1 MKAVLERLPELGQ
14 APMWLVGGAVRDE
27 LLGRATTDYD
37 LAYPGDV
44 PGLARA
50 FARAASAHA
59 FALSDAFGG
68 WRVVARD
75 HSWQLDVVPL
85 GGTTIEEDLA
95 QRDLTINAI
104 ARDPS
109 GDEHVDPFGGIE
121 DLRAGRLRM
130 VSADAFER
138 DPLRTLRLARLA
150 CELGFSIDPATAE
163 AAAASAGALAGVA
176 PERVFSELKLTVTCN
191 RAGEGLELLDRLKA
205 TEAVLP

>member
-59 FALSDAFGG
+59 FELSDAFGA

-85 GGTTIEEDLA
+85 GGTIEEDLA
-95 QRDLTINAI
+95 QRDLTVNAI
-104 ARDPS
+104 ARAPDS
-109 GDEHVDPFGGIE
+109 DRYVDPFDGVA
-121 DLRAGRLRM
+121 DLRARRLRM
-130 VSADAFER
+130 VAADAFER
-138 DPLRTLRLARLA
+138 DPLRVMRVVRLA
-150 CELGFSIDPATAE
+150 CELNFTIDPVTRT
-163 AAAASAGALAGVA
+163 AAADCAAALSGTA
-176 PERVFSELKLTVTCN
+176 PERVFAELKLTVAGP
-191 RAGEGLELLDRLKA
+191 RAVDGLELLDELG
-205 TEAVLP
+205 V